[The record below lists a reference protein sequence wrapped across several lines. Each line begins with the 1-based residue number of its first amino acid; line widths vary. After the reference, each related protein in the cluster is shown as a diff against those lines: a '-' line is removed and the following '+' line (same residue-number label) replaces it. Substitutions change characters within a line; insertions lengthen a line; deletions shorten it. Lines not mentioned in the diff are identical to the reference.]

1 MGIKMKRNLGLSGK
15 ILIGLIYA
23 IPIWIAIVFS
33 FHPNSDFTKLP
44 LTIWTDNLTLE
55 NFQYVLENVP
65 VFSYLK
71 NSFIMIIICI
81 PCQLI
86 LSSMAAYAFSLLEF
100 PMKNTLFAIFLTTMM
115 IPGEVTFVANFL
127 TVQSLGLI
135 NTYLGM
141 CITSLCGAGSIF
153 MLRQNMMSMP
163 KELWE
168 ASRIDGC
175 SKFGYFVRVALPL
188 SSSILSAMAINSFI
202 GIYNAYLWPLMVTTR
217 NEFHTIQIGMA
228 NLTASTANRYGYVLA
243 GAALCMLIPMIAFLF
258 GQDKIVEGMTA
269 GAVKS

>member
-1 MGIKMKRNLGLSGK
+1 
-15 ILIGLIYA
+15 
-23 IPIWIAIVFS
+23 
-33 FHPNSDFTKLP
+33 
-44 LTIWTDNLTLE
+44 
-55 NFQYVLENVP
+55 
-65 VFSYLK
+65 
-71 NSFIMIIICI
+71 
-81 PCQLI
+81 
-86 LSSMAAYAFSLLEF
+86 
-100 PMKNTLFAIFLTTMM
+100 MKNTLFAIFLTTMM